1 MDFSRASGDGLTAL
15 GSQSTQQKPRG
26 RAGWGQQASPAYLA
40 RGASGMPW
48 GPSPGHRNR
57 SPEQECKT
65 PHTPL
70 EGAICFTAI
79 SRILSLPSFQVF
91 EDGRLLCSLQT
102 QIPTPVGPFLPQAPS
117 KTPMSQIGKA
127 QRNFFIKEPGST
139 LQSLFWEGFNSSEL
153 PVPPTLTGVRVMKWK
168 RHVHNVG
175 GIHSH
180 L

>member
-1 MDFSRASGDGLTAL
+1 MDFSQASGDGLTAL

-40 RGASGMPW
+40 RGARGMPW
-48 GPSPGHRNR
+48 GPSPGYRNR

-70 EGAICFTAI
+70 EGYICFTAI

-91 EDGRLLCSLQT
+91 EDGHLLCSLQT

-117 KTPMSQIGKA
+117 NTPMSQIGKA
-127 QRNFFIKEPGST
+127 HREIFSLRSLAALCNHFSGRVST
-139 LQSLFWEGFNSSEL
+139 AQNSPSR
-153 PVPPTLTGVRVMKWK
+153 PR
-168 RHVHNVG
+168 
-175 GIHSH
+175 
-180 L
+180 